1 MKGLACASQFKLTLL
16 NVPLRRCCAKI
27 SYASAFGTRYHGV
40 VFLMVYTP
48 YDWAQ
53 TLRQKAD
60 YVEDRLRLGSPVVA
74 LSCHEGVLIVTI
86 HQAQRKIYEAYD
98 RLAFAALGQQADIEA
113 IRMLVIDFTHVEGFQ
128 RSPEDVSIQRVV
140 GFAISPTL
148 RRAFSDPFRAPF
160 VLRALLAQVGERPE
174 DDVFYVVNYDGEFAQ
189 RELVAA
195 ICGTPSVEEDVEGE
209 VRKRLKLGE
218 VKLHDALNVALI
230 AWAFGKLK
238 TDDSDAS
245 RENVTDEELHKVL
258 SESLSSGRVEA
269 ALLERHS
276 QRERRFR
283 LLSDSEVKP
292 IISAFQRV

>member
-1 MKGLACASQFKLTLL
+1 
-16 NVPLRRCCAKI
+16 
-27 SYASAFGTRYHGV
+27 
-40 VFLMVYTP
+40 
-48 YDWAQ
+48 
-53 TLRQKAD
+53 
-60 YVEDRLRLGSPVVA
+60 
-74 LSCHEGVLIVTI
+74 
-86 HQAQRKIYEAYD
+86 
-98 RLAFAALGQQADIEA
+98 
-113 IRMLVIDFTHVEGFQ
+113 
-128 RSPEDVSIQRVV
+128 
-140 GFAISPTL
+140 
-148 RRAFSDPFRAPF
+148 
-160 VLRALLAQVGERPE
+160 
-174 DDVFYVVNYDGEFAQ
+174 
-189 RELVAA
+189 
-195 ICGTPSVEEDVEGE
+195 
-209 VRKRLKLGE
+209 